1 LVKYGRQEVV
11 DLLRKAGL
19 PDAADEAIAEL
30 PDPVSYEDV
39 DEWATRHAITRD
51 VLISQLGGSP

>member
-1 LVKYGRQEVV
+1 MQYGRQEVV

-30 PDPVSYEDV
+30 PDPVSFQDV
-39 DEWATRHAITRD
+39 DEWATQHAITRD

>member
-1 LVKYGRQEVV
+1 MQYGRQEVV

-19 PDAADEAIAEL
+19 PGAADEAMAEL
-30 PDPVSYEDV
+30 PDPASFEDV